1 MPHAPTVPK
10 RIHPLAAAF
19 VALWMHGRHGYSGAM
34 GRAEIGVAAAFAY
47 QVVRELDTVRT
58 KRGMTHATLLEQLSI
73 SRNYYYKRLRG
84 ELPLNLNDVAEI
96 ATALG
101 TTPSAVLTRA
111 ERAVK
116 AAGQGL
122 SDVRG
127 PSDTDA
133 DGLHLAA
140 LDRPGFE
147 SQQEAE
153 QHD

>member
-1 MPHAPTVPK
+1 MRAD
-10 RIHPLAAAF
+10 
-19 VALWMHGRHGYSGAM
+19 HGYSGAM

-47 QVVRELDTVRT
+47 QVVRELDTVRN
-58 KRGMTHATLLEQLSI
+58 KRGMTHAALLEHLSI

-101 TTPSAVLTRA
+101 TTPSVVLTRA

-116 AAGQGL
+116 AAGHGL

-127 PSDTDA
+127 TADTDA
-133 DGLHLAA
+133 DGLPLAA

-147 SQQEAE
+147 SQQETE
-153 QHD
+153 QHAD

>member
-1 MPHAPTVPK
+1 MEVRYPERGA
-10 RIHPLAAAF
+10 LD
-19 VALWMHGRHGYSGAM
+19 LWMAPPHRYSGAM

-58 KRGMTHATLLEQLSI
+58 KRGMTHAALLEHLSI

-96 ATALG
+96 ASALG
-101 TTPSAVLTRA
+101 TTPSVVLTRA

-116 AAGQGL
+116 ASGLGL

-127 PSDTDA
+127 PVDTDA
-133 DGLHLAA
+133 DGLPLAA

-147 SQQEAE
+147 AQQETE